1 MKKLVKSKDK
11 WLDGVLGGI
20 AEYFGINKYVL
31 RLMFLVAYWIPGF
44 CIPLIVNYM
53 ILAVAIPEEMEGD
66 DDVKE

>member
-20 AEYFGINKYVL
+20 AEYFGIDIYVL
-31 RLMFLVAYWIPGF
+31 RLIFFIAFWIPGF
-44 CIPLIVNYM
+44 CIPLIVNY
-53 ILAVAIPEEMEGD
+53 IFLSLAIPEETEED